1 MLKFDIFIFVGHV
14 NSRLAPS
21 MINFLLISLTISV
34 LTESFSSLQQIEE
47 GTNEP
52 SVIAAPDAIF
62 FTLFEPSVLAAPDA
76 IFFTLFEPSVLAAP
90 ESIFFTSIFPFLKKY
105 KL

>member
-1 MLKFDIFIFVGHV
+1 
-14 NSRLAPS
+14 
-21 MINFLLISLTISV
+21 MINFLLINLTISV
-34 LTESFSSLQQIEE
+34 LTESLYLLQQIED

-52 SVIAAPDAIF
+52 SVLAAQDAIF

-90 ESIFFTSIFPFLKKY
+90 ESIFFTLFFLSLKSINYEEFSTGYGTIGISCLS
-105 KL
+105 